1 MEEKVQAIK
10 LPNLLLILYKL
21 KVYMDRFALILILI
35 LSVTACK
42 SKKQVVTKK
51 SKASKS
57 VHKTNTVSGTNTINY
72 SIAAENVVDHAKK
85 FNGVRYKYGGTTKK
99 GMDCSGLV
107 FTSFKK
113 ENISL
118 PRTTKD
124 LSTSGEWV
132 DIKEVKKGDLLF
144 FATKKKSR
152 KVNHVGIVT
161 DSRVGNVEFIHAST
175 SNGVMISNLAERY
188 WYFAFV
194 QARRVL

>member
-1 MEEKVQAIK
+1 MQRLFVF
-10 LPNLLLILYKL
+10 L
-21 KVYMDRFALILILI
+21 FFI

-42 SKKQVVTKK
+42 SKKHVVTKK
-51 SKASKS
+51 SKSAKS
-57 VHKTNTVSGTNTINY
+57 INKTKTVSETKKINY
-72 SIAAENVVDHAKK
+72 SIAAENVVNYAKQ
-85 FNGVRYKYGGTTKK
+85 FDGVRYKYGGTTKK

-118 PRTTKD
+118 PRTTQD
-124 LSTSGEWV
+124 LSKSGEWV

-152 KVNHVGIVT
+152 IVNHVGIVT
-161 DSRVGNVEFIHAST
+161 DARVGNVDFIHASS
-175 SNGVMISNLAERY
+175 SNGVMVSNLAERY

>member
-1 MEEKVQAIK
+1 M
-10 LPNLLLILYKL
+10 N
-21 KVYMDRFALILILI
+21 RFALILLI
-35 LSVTACK
+35 TLSLTACK

-51 SKASKS
+51 SKSAKS
-57 VHKTNTVSGTNTINY
+57 TNKTKTVSGTNTINY
-72 SIAAENVVDHAKK
+72 SISAENVVERAKE

-107 FTSFKK
+107 WTAFKQ

-132 DIKEVKKGDLLF
+132 DLKEVKKGDLLF

-152 KVNHVGIVT
+152 NVNHVGIVT
-161 DSRVGNVEFIHAST
+161 DSRIGNVEFIHAST
-175 SNGVMISNLAERY
+175 SKGVMISNLAERY